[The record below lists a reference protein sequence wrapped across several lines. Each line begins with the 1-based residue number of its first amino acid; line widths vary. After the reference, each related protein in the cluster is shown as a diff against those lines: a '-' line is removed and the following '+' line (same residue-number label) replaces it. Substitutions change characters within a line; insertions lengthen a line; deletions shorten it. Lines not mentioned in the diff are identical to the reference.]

1 MTKRK
6 NDSSKLGMN
15 RTGIKA
21 SPKDGPRMI
30 EGAEKLTLAYV
41 PEDEAESYVRMMVRG
56 ASMEG
61 SMGSVP
67 PPTSPKGMVKT
78 AAKMLGGRDPNLLI
92 DKLGARIAFERTGV
106 RLYDAALVKLAATGS
121 WEGGP
126 DVAGLRHIR
135 DEELAHFEMLCECME
150 SLGGDPTAM
159 TPAANT
165 EAMASEGVV
174 KLLSDPRSS
183 LSQALEGLL
192 IAELADRDGWMG
204 LIHLSRA
211 MGHDDFVQRF
221 EQAHLE
227 EEEHLRTVRTW
238 MQQRLA
244 DASRF
249 ELEEQ
254 APPS

>member
-30 EGAEKLTLAYV
+30 EGAEKLTVAWV
-41 PEDEAESYVRMMVRG
+41 PEDEEGSFIRMMVRG

-67 PPTSPKGMVKT
+67 PPSSPKGMVKT
-78 AAKMLGGRDPNLLI
+78 AAKMLRGRDPTLLI

-126 DVAGLRHIR
+126 DREGLRHIR

-192 IAELADRDGWMG
+192 IAELADNDGWLG
-204 LIHLSRA
+204 LVHLARA

-221 EQAHLE
+221 EQAHRQ
-227 EEEHLRTVRTW
+227 EEEHLRMIRTW
-238 MQQRLA
+238 MQQRIS
-244 DASRF
+244 DASRY
-249 ELEEQ
+249 ELEQ

>member
-1 MTKRK
+1 MTSKK

-21 SPKDGPRMI
+21 SPMDGPKMI
-30 EGAEKLTLAYV
+30 EGAEKLTVAHV
-41 PEDEAESYVRMMVRG
+41 PEDAEGSFVRMMVQG
-56 ASMEG
+56 ASIEG
-61 SMGSVP
+61 TMGSVP
-67 PPTSPKGMVKT
+67 PPPGPKGMAKS
-78 AAKMLGGRDPNLLI
+78 AMKMLKGRDPTLLI

-106 RLYDAALVKLAATGS
+106 RLYDAALVKLEAMGT

-126 DVAGLRHIR
+126 DAAGLKHIR
-135 DEELAHFEMLCECME
+135 NEEHAHFLMLCECME
-150 SLGGDPTAM
+150 TLGGDPTAM
-159 TPAANT
+159 TPAANV

-192 IAELADRDGWMG
+192 IAELADNDGWMG
-204 LIHLSRA
+204 LIHLARA
-211 MGHDDFVQRF
+211 MGHDDFVQKF
-221 EQAHLE
+221 EQAHLQ

-238 MQQRLA
+238 MQGRLA

-249 ELEEQ
+249 ELEQ

>member
-30 EGAEKLTLAYV
+30 EGAETLTVAWV
-41 PEDEAESYVRMMVRG
+41 PEDAEGSFARMMVRG

-61 SMGSVP
+61 TMGSVP
-67 PPTSPKGMVKT
+67 PPASAKGMLKT
-78 AAKMLGGRDPNLLI
+78 AAKMLGGRDPTLLI

-126 DVAGLRHIR
+126 DEAGLRHIR
-135 DEELAHFEMLCECME
+135 EEELAHFEMLCACME

-192 IAELADRDGWMG
+192 VAELADNDGWMG
-204 LIHLSRA
+204 LIHLARA
-211 MGHDDFVQRF
+211 MGHHDFVQRF
-221 EQAHLE
+221 EQAQLE
-227 EEEHLRTVRTW
+227 EEEHLRTLRSW

-249 ELEEQ
+249 ELEQ
-254 APPS
+254 APPG